1 MKAKHYSKENIV
13 LLLKCLTQKQV
24 KKMVR
29 IVNYQKRTT
38 EEGKEFFTLE
48 LQGGVEI
55 VKSQETGKNYMT
67 ARKASMSCTFDEATC
82 ISLIGTELPGSV
94 KKVACEDYSYTIKET
109 GEIITLSHR
118 FEYVEY
124 EAPKYSPEK
133 SNTTIEEFM
142 AKAPVGNSFS
152 TNGQLVH

>member
-1 MKAKHYSKENIV
+1 
-13 LLLKCLTQKQV
+13 
-24 KKMVR
+24 MVR
-29 IVNYQKRTT
+29 IINYQKRTT

-94 KKVACEDYSYTIKET
+94 KKVACEDYSYTIKDT

-118 FEYVEY
+118 FEYVEQ
-124 EAPKYSPEK
+124 ETPSYSTEK

-142 AKAPVGNSFS
+142 SKAPVGNSFS

>member
-1 MKAKHYSKENIV
+1 
-13 LLLKCLTQKQV
+13 
-24 KKMVR
+24 MVR

-67 ARKASMSCTFDEATC
+67 ARKASMSCTFDELTC
-82 ISLIGTELPGSV
+82 QSLIGTELPGSV
-94 KKVACEDYSYTIKET
+94 KKVACEDYSYTIKDT

-118 FEYVEY
+118 FEYVEQ
-124 EAPKYSPEK
+124 ETPSYSPQK

-142 AKAPVGNSFS
+142 SKAPVGNSFS

>member
-1 MKAKHYSKENIV
+1 
-13 LLLKCLTQKQV
+13 
-24 KKMVR
+24 MVR

-55 VKSQETGKNYMT
+55 VKSQETGKLYMT
-67 ARKASMSCTFDEATC
+67 ARKANMSCTFDELTC
-82 ISLIGTELPGSV
+82 QSLIGTELPGSV
-94 KKVACEDYSYTIKET
+94 RKVECEAYEYTIKET

-118 FEYVEY
+118 YEYVEQ
-124 EAPKYSPEK
+124 ETQVNAPQM
-133 SNTTIEEFM
+133 SNATIEDFM
-142 AKAPVGNSFS
+142 SKAPTGNAFS

>member
-1 MKAKHYSKENIV
+1 
-13 LLLKCLTQKQV
+13 
-24 KKMVR
+24 MVR

-67 ARKASMSCTFDEATC
+67 ARKASMSCTFDELTC
-82 ISLIGTELPGSV
+82 QSLIGTELPGSV
-94 KKVACEDYSYTIKET
+94 KKVACEDYSYTIKDT

-118 FEYVEY
+118 FEYVEQ
-124 EAPKYSPEK
+124 ETPSYSPEK
-133 SNTTIEEFM
+133 SKTTIEEFM
-142 AKAPVGNSFS
+142 SKAPVGNSFS

>member
-1 MKAKHYSKENIV
+1 
-13 LLLKCLTQKQV
+13 
-24 KKMVR
+24 MVR
-29 IVNYQKRTT
+29 ISNYIKRTT
-38 EEGKEFFTLE
+38 EEGKDFFVLE

-55 VKSQETGKNYMT
+55 VKSQETGKSYMT

-94 KKVACEDYSYTIKET
+94 KKVACEDYSYTIKDT

-118 FEYVEY
+118 FEYVEQ
-124 EAPKYSPEK
+124 EAAIQTREK
-133 SNTTIEEFM
+133 SKTTIEEFM
-142 AKAPVGNSFS
+142 SKAPVGNAFS

>member
-1 MKAKHYSKENIV
+1 
-13 LLLKCLTQKQV
+13 
-24 KKMVR
+24 MVR

-38 EEGKEFFTLE
+38 EEGKELFTLE

-67 ARKASMSCTFDEATC
+67 ARKASMSCTFDELTC
-82 ISLIGTELPGSV
+82 QSLIGTELPGSV

-118 FEYVEY
+118 FEYVEQ